1 MKFHVLKPD
10 FDNDEMVRF
19 YASKENFDKRTVKMF
34 YMRQEKRCGNLAFI

>member
-19 YASKENFDKRTVKMF
+19 YASKENFDKLTVKNGK
-34 YMRQEKRCGNLAFI
+34 RQILRLG